1 MVLTMI
7 VTKTEDGFT
16 AEVPTLKGCESWG
29 HDEDTAIDKTLD
41 MVAFYLKLEQSH
53 FAMDKVRHT
62 GNKTTYKIVFNK
74 R

>member
-1 MVLTMI
+1 MVLSMI

-29 HDEDTAIDKTLD
+29 HDEPTAIDKTLD
-41 MVAFYLKLEQSH
+41 LVAFYLKIDPPH
-53 FAMDKVRHT
+53 FAMDRMRRN
-62 GNKTTYKIVFNK
+62 GNITTYKIVFNK